1 MEKHTY
7 KAYNFGDLVFV
18 DLGLNTGCEQNKKR
32 PCIIVLDEG
41 ENSDSVV
48 IVPIASKLK
57 TLVTHIGLNFDDL
70 YKPSY
75 VSKDD
80 FKKYRGTILCEH
92 IRSIHKDM
100 IISNIFCSLRDNTK
114 AFLAKCLKKVLG
126 LENYYNFDFNNENSN
141 VETTNIVQ
149 LDSIEKEDIIVKNNS
164 QYKRGEVI
172 TVNFGND
179 KLSQGLVKC
188 IVLSPNFP
196 NTNVNTD
203 TIIISPLIEEI
214 TNDNIHLFKIK
225 SEREFNL
232 NLDNE
237 MCINLSLVRAIDKER
252 IVESHGFVNEKTL
265 DYIDIFIEN
274 KYPVRVLF
282 EYKVLKGHIKN
293 VNNIIVL

>member
-48 IVPIASKLK
+48 IVPIASKQK
-57 TLVTHIGLNFDDL
+57 TLITHIGVGYDDL

-75 VSKDD
+75 IPHED

-92 IRSIHKDM
+92 VRSVHKDM
-100 IISNIFCSLRDNTK
+100 IISNVFCALRDNTK
-114 AFLAKCLKKVLG
+114 AFLSKCLKKILG
-126 LENYYNFDFNNENSN
+126 LENYYNFEFKKEEHFEEESII
-141 VETTNIVQ
+141 E
-149 LDSIEKEDIIVKNNS
+149 LDSIEKQEIFLAENV
-164 QYKRGEVI
+164 QYKRGEII

-179 KLSQGLVKC
+179 ALIKGLVKC
-188 IVLSPNFP
+188 IVLSPNFA
-196 NTNVNTD
+196 NTNVNNSTL
-203 TIIISPLIEEI
+203 IVSPLIEDLSQE
-214 TNDNIHLFKIK
+214 NKDLFKIK
-225 SEREFNL
+225 SEKEHTLGL
-232 NLDNE
+232 NKE
-237 MCINLSLVRAIDKER
+237 MHINLSIIRAIDKER
-252 IVESHGFVNEKTL
+252 VVETHGFIANKTL

-274 KYPVRVLF
+274 KYPVKVLF

-293 VNNIIVL
+293 VNNIVIL